1 MNVVI
6 KVIDFTKKKMIT
18 KKFRV
23 WNSKIQKFEH
33 FDLCN
38 ITVPDYL
45 LARESLNQFIGI
57 LDSNMK
63 EIYEEDVVRFKKGTK
78 EDIGIVRYFNSY
90 CSYVLEV
97 DDGYDLFADISFD
110 SLEVVGNITA
120 DYMYNEN
127 GELIKREALS

>member
-1 MNVVI
+1 MAI
-6 KVIDFTKKKMIT
+6 RVIDFAKKKMIT

-33 FDLCN
+33 FDLYN

-78 EDIGIVRYFNSY
+78 EDMGIVRYFNSY
-90 CSYVLEV
+90 CSYVVEV
-97 DDGYDLFADISFD
+97 EEGYDLFADISFD
-110 SLEVVGNITA
+110 SLEVAGNMTA
-120 DYMYNEN
+120 DYMYNEK
-127 GELIKREALS
+127 GELVKRETIS